1 MNDKFKHLRNP
12 DIEVEDTLTGK
23 AREKL
28 ATVSQPDNLYP
39 AQQGE
44 VLASGVV
51 RIQTDMQWIGSAY
64 IGVGM
69 RGKIIKYKGKQ
80 VELIIREVK

>member
-1 MNDKFKHLRNP
+1 MNNERTKKIEEQEAEISTLKDKLSSTDKV
-12 DIEVEDTLTGK
+12 I
-23 AREKL
+23 
-28 ATVSQPDNLYP
+28 
-39 AQQGE
+39 
-44 VLASGVV
+44 ASGVV

-80 VELIIREVK
+80 VELILREVK